1 MGAEEKRKAGEA
13 RPGKVW
19 LVGAGPG
26 DPGLITVKGKQ
37 CIAEAD
43 VIIYDSLAN
52 PTLLDGARPDCE
64 VLYAGKRAGRHSM
77 KQPEI
82 SALVAEKALEGKRV
96 CRLKGGDPFV
106 FGRGGEEAL
115 LLRKRGVPFEV
126 VPGVT
131 SAVAA
136 PAYAGIPVTHRGH
149 AASFRVIT
157 GHEDPTKPRSDL
169 DWAEIAASCGTLV
182 FLMGVRNLPEIARRL
197 IDGGRPSTTPAA
209 LIANGT
215 LPSQRTVVATLEDIA
230 GRAEQE
236 GLAPPALLVV
246 GEVASLRDE
255 LAWFEDRPL
264 FGRSIV
270 VTRARAQ
277 ASEFAAAL
285 EERGAEVIQA
295 PTIRVESLADT
306 PEMREAVHSLH
317 EVQWVVFLSVNG
329 VDTFIEALELEGLD
343 VRALAGVGIA
353 AVGSTTVKRLEASG
367 LRADVVPDRFS
378 GEAVI
383 EALAAKEG
391 GEHPP
396 LSPFKGGLQEHP
408 PLSPFQGG
416 IEGQTV
422 LLPRP
427 DIAPR
432 ALPDALRKRG
442 ARVVEV
448 TAYRTVPGDE
458 LSEELI
464 ARIERDE
471 IDLVTFTSSSTVR
484 NFVDGLPEDRRTE
497 LLGHVRAASI
507 GPATTMTLEEMGI
520 PPVVEAEVSTI
531 PGLTAAIEEFF
542 KI

>member
-1 MGAEEKRKAGEA
+1 MSAKAE
-13 RPGKVW
+13 PGLVW

-64 VLYAGKRAGRHSM
+64 VLYAGKRAGQHSM

-82 SALVAEKALEGKRV
+82 SALVADKALEGNRV

-115 LLRKRGVPFEV
+115 HLRERGVPFEV

-136 PAYAGIPVTHRGH
+136 PAYAGIPITHRGH

-182 FLMGVRNLPEIARRL
+182 FLMGVRNLPEITRRL

-215 LPSQRTVVATLEDIA
+215 LPSQRTLVATLEDIA
-230 GRAEQE
+230 GRSEQE

-246 GEVASLRDE
+246 GEVASLREE

-277 ASEFAAAL
+277 ASEFAATL

-295 PTIRVESLADT
+295 PTIRVESLAHT
-306 PEMREAVHSLH
+306 PEMRKAVRSLD
-317 EVQWVVFLSVNG
+317 ETQWVVFLSVNG
-329 VDTFIEALELEGLD
+329 VDAFIEALKLEGLD
-343 VRALAGVGIA
+343 VRALASVRIT
-353 AVGSTTVKRLEASG
+353 AVGPATLAQLEASG
-367 LRADVVPDRFS
+367 LRADVVPERFG
-378 GEAVI
+378 GEAVV
-383 EALAAKEG
+383 EALTA
-391 GEHPP
+391 
-396 LSPFKGGLQEHP
+396 
-408 PLSPFQGG
+408 QGD

-427 DIAPR
+427 DIAPK
-432 ALPDALRKRG
+432 ALPDALRKAG

-448 TAYRTVPGDE
+448 TAYRTVRGDE

-507 GPATTMTLEEMGI
+507 GPATTKTLEEMKI
-520 PPVVEAEVSTI
+520 PPVLEAKASTI
-531 PGLTAAIEEFF
+531 PGLTAAIEEYLSR
-542 KI
+542 